1 MIYSLSLF
9 AIYIVGMKFTLR
21 LFLLAR
27 KSINRSSTEQ
37 FHVEVLW
44 TFFEI
49 HVEVLWTAK
58 NA

>member
-37 FHVEVLW
+37 FNVEVLW